1 MVRLQIGLKTERASS
16 YNISMIF
23 IDMEVNIK
31 RRTMEVVT
39 SRAQDNEGKGGELK
53 GTDILSNKSSKTF

>member
-1 MVRLQIGLKTERASS
+1 
-16 YNISMIF
+16 MIF

-39 SRAQDNEGKGGELK
+39 SRAQDSEGEGGELK
-53 GTDILSNKSSKTF
+53 GTDILFNKSSKTF

>member
-1 MVRLQIGLKTERASS
+1 
-16 YNISMIF
+16 MIF
-23 IDMEVNIK
+23 IDREVNIK